1 MFVQQIIN
9 EILLRARCHTDKHR
23 EYSYLKGS
31 HGPCLRQF
39 YYNLQQKKTTFTSFI
54 FFTFKTNMSMLQYFK
69 WEMFF
74 IIHTHTHRVE
84 KKVRED
90 NFCKNTFSIL
100 RVNQYTQSSNTCRNE
115 KIYNWIFYLILHD
128 LKNKYVS
135 PKSLQEVKSVK
146 GSVSQIII

>member
-1 MFVQQIIN
+1 MVP
-9 EILLRARCHTDKHR
+9 A
-23 EYSYLKGS
+23 SG
-31 HGPCLRQF
+31 
-39 YYNLQQKKTTFTSFI
+39 SFI
-54 FFTFKTNMSMLQYFK
+54 TISSKRKQLLHLSYSLLLKLTCLCYNILNGKCFLLY
-69 WEMFF
+69 
-74 IIHTHTHRVE
+74 IHTHKVE

-100 RVNQYTQSSNTCRNE
+100 RVNQYTQPSNTCRNE
-115 KIYNWIFYLILHD
+115 KIYNWIFYSILHD